1 MGGSK
6 QGRVGRSAESP
17 VKSPA
22 KSPAKSPVRSP
33 VRSPM
38 ESPVGSPV
46 TGDAPPGGGPSLDM
60 RNEVVLVGRMAAAAE
75 ERTLP
80 SGDLLTTWRLVVDRP
95 PARRPVPPGVR
106 AATVDTLNCVAW
118 EAGPRRT
125 ARGLVAGDVVSI
137 AGALRRRFWR
147 AGAGAVSRC
156 EVEVSAV
163 KRLSRAA
170 R

>member
-1 MGGSK
+1 MGASK

-17 VKSPA
+17 VG
-22 KSPAKSPVRSP
+22 SPVS
-33 VRSPM
+33 
-38 ESPVGSPV
+38 SPVGSPV
-46 TGDAPPGGGPSLDM
+46 SGDAPPGRGPSLDM

-95 PARRPVPPGVR
+95 PARRPVPGVR

-156 EVEVSAV
+156 EVEVSTV